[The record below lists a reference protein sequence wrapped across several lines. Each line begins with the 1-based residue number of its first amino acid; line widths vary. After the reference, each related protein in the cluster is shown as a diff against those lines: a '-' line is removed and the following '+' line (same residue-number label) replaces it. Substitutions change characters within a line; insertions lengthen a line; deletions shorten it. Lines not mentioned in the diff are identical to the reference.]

1 MEPLQPAIEAIE
13 RWFRDGFPGYIVTS
27 SDIVARSVIVIRA
40 HEDRPRAP
48 RLELEVS
55 YEALEDNPI
64 ETIVADLTRLGIA
77 SRLREQPEVRVM
89 YNRFRQVVETE
100 RHS

>member
-1 MEPLQPAIEAIE
+1 MEPLQAAIEAVA
-13 RWFRDGFPGYIVTS
+13 RWFHENFQGYVVTS
-27 SDIVARSVIVIRA
+27 SDIVARSVILLRA

-64 ETIVADLTRLGIA
+64 ETIVADLTRLGVA
-77 SRLREQPEVRVM
+77 DRLREQPEVRVM
-89 YNRFRQVVETE
+89 YNRFRQIVQTE